1 MVEIPIISG
10 LLKKRQ
16 ETQISDIGRA
26 GIQFEKTIRLAIR
39 QEYIGIMNQ
48 TLRDAELEIGY
59 RVDFGDSCFD
69 VIAAPFLEAMDSDF
83 GQVIITE
90 WGKIYEGWLWYYS
103 KKRTYPRDIVRAMV
117 QEPMIEKGEIIMKK
131 FPRMLDQETFEA
143 LKNRELAVQIGD
155 VIHKRGMGSAGVR
168 PAKSMEEIDEELR
181 YFGETE
187 IVPDLKYAI
196 RCSWGAKHIGIEAP
210 IILEQKQGGSP
221 YNNTMVPTSSLVPPS
236 GGSQRPSN
244 APVPPVTTN
253 P

>member
-59 RVDFGDSCFD
+59 RIDFGDSCFD
-69 VIAAPFLEAMDSDF
+69 VIAAPFLEAMTSDF
-83 GQVIITE
+83 GQIIITE
-90 WGKIYEGWLWYYS
+90 WGHLYEGWLWYYS
-103 KKRTYPRDIVRAMV
+103 KKRTYPRDVVRAMV
-117 QEPMIEKGEIIMKK
+117 QEPMIEKGEIVMKK
-131 FPRMLDQETFEA
+131 IPRMLDPETFSA
-143 LKNRELAVQIGD
+143 LESRQLAVKMGD
-155 VIHKRGMGSAGVR
+155 IIHKVGMGSAGVR
-168 PAKSMEEIDEELR
+168 PAKTIEEIDEELR

-187 IVPDLKYAI
+187 VVPDLKYSI
-196 RCSWGAKHIGIEAP
+196 RCSWGEKHIGIEAP

-221 YNNTMVPTSSLVPPS
+221 YNSQMVPTSSLSVP
-236 GGSQRPSN
+236 GGSPRKPDS
-244 APVPPVTTN
+244 APVPAVTNT
-253 P
+253 